1 MRIFFLL
8 ISFIIINSNIYSQN
22 DCSLSVN
29 GKVLDSE
36 TKEPLSSVLIQ
47 IDKSQK
53 FAITDE
59 EGNFVLD
66 NLCSYNFKSII
77 TRVGYYDSIFQINKK
92 NVTIYLSQETFELNS
107 VLIVDDKEENVGIK
121 TISQR
126 SVNVKDLSIDPTQ
139 SLASLISDIDGV
151 TFSSVGSN
159 VELPVIHGLYG
170 NRILV
175 LNNYIKHGFQNWGK
189 DHAPEINVSSAEA
202 ITILKGSSG
211 VRFGPEGL
219 GGAIIIEP
227 NFIKLNNPFYLDLS
241 SGFQTN
247 GKGYNFN
254 FKTGTGYK
262 KFGYFLSA
270 DYIKIG
276 DRHAPSYSLTNSGKE
291 EKALNLGFHYHLNNF
306 DIKLYYSYLDQKLA
320 LLRSS
325 FFHSGE
331 AISRALSSDV
341 PLFIR
346 PFSYKIDEPYQDVD
360 HHFAKAKIDWW
371 YKENEKL
378 SLTFGG
384 QLNGRK
390 EFDVR
395 RNALA
400 PILDLDLNTFDY
412 LLEWD
417 HSFGEGSEGLVGIH
431 YFNQDNDNNPGTG
444 TTPFIP
450 NYNINRLSFF
460 ILESKRIGKSLFEA
474 GIRLDT
480 EKNNVRGR
488 ETNQNIFSDEF
499 TKTNV
504 TLSIG
509 YQNEISESF
518 SFSSNFGSAWR
529 TPNMAELYSYGGHGF
544 KTTFGLFR
552 YYFEGSDVNTD
563 RVIKMGE
570 NLVSSEKAFKFM
582 NELNLN
588 NVKNNLKLSFFSN
601 YILNYV
607 FERPIGIYGTIRG
620 PMPYF
625 IYDQA
630 DVIFL
635 GSDFSFKRKVSEKI
649 TSNFIINYLWSKNL
663 KKKDNLIDQPPI
675 RLSNNLIWNTN
686 SFWKINSSEISL
698 LPSYTFKQFQAP
710 ITISPQ
716 SLIDR
721 SVNITKD
728 SKIFDMKDAPDGYF
742 LLDLSWK
749 FNVDD
754 FSFSFMIKNLLNK
767 KYRNYLNHMRYFADE
782 LGRNFVFNLSYS
794 FKKK

>member
-1 MRIFFLL
+1 MRIFFLI

-29 GKVLDSE
+29 GKVLDSK

-47 IDKSQK
+47 IDKFQK

-92 NVTIYLSQETFELNS
+92 NVTIYLSQETVELNS
-107 VLIVDDKEENVGIK
+107 VLIIDEKEENVGIK
-121 TISQR
+121 SISQR
-126 SVNVKDLSIDPTQ
+126 SINIKDKNIDPTQ
-139 SLASLISDIDGV
+139 SLANLISSIDGV

-159 VELPVIHGLYG
+159 VEIPVIHGLYG

-175 LNNYIKHGFQNWGK
+175 LNNYVKHGFQNWGK
-189 DHAPEINVSSAEA
+189 DHAPEINISSAEA
-202 ITILKGSSG
+202 VTVIKGSSG

-227 NFIKLNNPFYLDLS
+227 NVIKLNNPFYLDLGT
-241 SGFQTN
+241 GFQTN

-291 EKALNLGFHYHLNNF
+291 EKALNLGIHYHLKNF
-306 DIKLYYSYLDQKLA
+306 DIKMYYSYLDQNLA

-325 FFHSGE
+325 FLHSGE
-331 AISRALSSDV
+331 AISRAISSDE
-341 PLFIR
+341 PLYIS
-346 PFSYKIDEPYQDVD
+346 PFSYKIDEPYQDVA
-360 HHFAKAKIDWW
+360 HHFAKAKVDWW
-371 YKENEKL
+371 YKEDEKI

-384 QLNGRK
+384 QLNKRK

-395 RNALA
+395 RNAEK
-400 PILDLDLNTFDY
+400 PVIDLDLNTFDY

-444 TTPFIP
+444 TTPYIP
-450 NYNINRLSFF
+450 NYNIDRLSFF
-460 ILESKRIGKSLFEA
+460 ILESKKFGKNLIEA
-474 GIRLDT
+474 GIRFDNET
-480 EKNNVRGR
+480 SSVRGR
-488 ETNQNIFSDEF
+488 ETNQNIFRDKFS
-499 TKTNV
+499 KSNV
-504 TLSIG
+504 TFSIG
-509 YQNEISESF
+509 YQNEVSESF
-518 SFSSNFGSAWR
+518 LFRSNFGSAWR
-529 TPNMAELYSYGGHGF
+529 TPNMAELYTFGGHGF
-544 KTTFGLFR
+544 KSTFGLFR
-552 YYFEGSDVNTD
+552 YYIQDSDFNTE
-563 RVIKMGE
+563 RVIKMEE
-570 NLVSSEKAFKFM
+570 NLVSSEKAFKFI
-582 NELNLN
+582 NEFDIN
-588 NVKNNLKLSFFSN
+588 KSKTNLKLTLFSN

-625 IYDQA
+625 IYDQTDA
-630 DVIFL
+630 IFL
-635 GSDFSFKRKVSEKI
+635 GSDFSFRREISEKI
-649 TSNFIINYLWSKNL
+649 TSDFSFNYLWANNLFKNH
-663 KKKDNLIDQPPI
+663 KLINQPPI
-675 RLSNNLIWNTN
+675 RLNNNFIWNIK

-710 ITISPQ
+710 ITISPKD
-716 SLIDR
+716 LIDG
-721 SVNITKD
+721 SISINQD
-728 SKIFDMKDAPDGYF
+728 SEIFDFKDAPDGYF

-749 FNVDD
+749 VHINDL
-754 FSFSFMIKNLLNK
+754 SFSFMVKNLLNK
-767 KYRNYLNHMRYFADE
+767 KYRNYLNYMRYYADE
-782 LGRNFVFNLSYS
+782 VGRNFIFNLSYS